1 MIGLVLLAYMITK
14 LLSCC
19 EAQIDGKT
27 LGLYY
32 EKIKENLKPSHLSPD
47 TYPELKS
54 ELYQGDI
61 LLPVTRNAIISEYY
75 KWPKGIIPY
84 ILSPNIMP
92 EDRLK
97 IRNAMDFLESKTCL
111 KFTDKNDNK
120 STNKINIGHNEYLSI
135 QSEKSKGCY
144 AMIGYHENYG
154 MPHKMNLESP
164 ACLTSQGTIQH
175 ELLHVV
181 GLLHEQARY
190 DRDNAVIIYWEN
202 IDKVYWQDF
211 GKVPENVT
219 TTFGLPYDYTSVM
232 HYPRYAF
239 SKNGLETIVAKYDQS
254 MALGQRNGATSTDIQ
269 KVNLMYNCSGTS
281 SYISSTTSYL
291 TNKFKVF

>member
-84 ILSPNIMP
+84 ILSPNI
-92 EDRLK
+92 
-97 IRNAMDFLESKTCL
+97 S
-111 KFTDKNDNK
+111 
-120 STNKINIGHNEYLSI
+120 
-135 QSEKSKGCY
+135 
-144 AMIGYHENYG
+144 YHENYG